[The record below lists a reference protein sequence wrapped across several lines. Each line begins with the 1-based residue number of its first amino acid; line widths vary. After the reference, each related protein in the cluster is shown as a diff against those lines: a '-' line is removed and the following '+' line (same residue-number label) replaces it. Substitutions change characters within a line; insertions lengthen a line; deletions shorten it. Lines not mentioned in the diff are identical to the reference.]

1 MATSTSSAT
10 CAHCDLPLPVRIGR
24 GRRRQYCDATCR
36 SAARRRRHNA
46 VKESLT
52 ETAHRGA
59 LDVMVE
65 PNASA
70 AADVTL
76 DTPLDRVAAAREQA
90 SVAEAALRAA
100 VARARAAGHT
110 WQRIGTVLGTT
121 RQAAFERFAH

>member
-1 MATSTSSAT
+1 
-10 CAHCDLPLPVRIGR
+10 
-24 GRRRQYCDATCR
+24 
-36 SAARRRRHNA
+36 
-46 VKESLT
+46 
-52 ETAHRGA
+52 
-59 LDVMVE
+59 MVE